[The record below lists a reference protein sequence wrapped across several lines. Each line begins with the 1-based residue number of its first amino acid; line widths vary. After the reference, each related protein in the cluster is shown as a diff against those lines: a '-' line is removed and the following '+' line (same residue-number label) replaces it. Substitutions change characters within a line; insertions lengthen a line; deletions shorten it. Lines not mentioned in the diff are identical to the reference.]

1 MKNESEYG
9 KRIGKEN
16 AIIVEDNVTNK
27 GIMLNTKGEMY
38 LIKDGKK
45 MKLNAFIIKQSRRES
60 N

>member
-1 MKNESEYG
+1 MVNEQMKKNIKVY
-9 KRIGKEN
+9 
-16 AIIVEDNVTNK
+16 EDTITNS

-45 MKLNAFIIKQSRRES
+45 MKLNAFVIKQSRRER

>member
-1 MKNESEYG
+1 MSK
-9 KRIGKEN
+9 KQVVLQD
-16 AIIVEDNVTNK
+16 AVTNN

-45 MKLNAFIIKQSRRES
+45 MKLNAFIIKESRRES

>member
-1 MKNESEYG
+1 MKKNTTYQDT
-9 KRIGKEN
+9 I
-16 AIIVEDNVTNK
+16 TNR

-45 MKLNAFIIKQSRRES
+45 MRLNAFIIKESRRES

>member
-1 MKNESEYG
+1 MKKNVKVYQ
-9 KRIGKEN
+9 
-16 AIIVEDNVTNK
+16 DNITNS

-45 MKLNAFIIKQSRRES
+45 MRLNAFIIKQSRER

>member
-1 MKNESEYG
+1 MPLNKERNEHMKKNIKVY
-9 KRIGKEN
+9 
-16 AIIVEDNVTNK
+16 EDIVTNK

-45 MKLNAFIIKQSRRES
+45 MRLNAFIIKQSRER

>member
-1 MKNESEYG
+1 MK
-9 KRIGKEN
+9 KKQP
-16 AIIVEDNVTNK
+16 IIYQDNVTNS

-45 MKLNAFIIKQSRRES
+45 MKLNAFVIKESRRES

>member
-1 MKNESEYG
+1 MKGNEQMKKNIKVYED
-9 KRIGKEN
+9 
-16 AIIVEDNVTNK
+16 IITNK

-45 MKLNAFIIKQSRRES
+45 MKLNAFVIKESRRES